1 MTEHLPLLIV
11 LAPLLGA
18 VFAALTTWFWPRL
31 SFPFVL
37 TGLAVSCLSA
47 VMLVFELPTDEDG
60 VISYQLG
67 GWGAKG
73 KYDIV
78 GIQITVDYLNG
89 LILAAGSSM

>member
-37 TGLAVSCLSA
+37 TGLAVSCMSA
-47 VMLVFELPTDEDG
+47 VMLVFELVESD
-60 VISYQLG
+60 LKKFMKKNG
-67 GWGAKG
+67 GALRASQVKDFSF
-73 KYDIV
+73 K
-78 GIQITVDYLNG
+78 LLEG
-89 LILAAGSSM
+89 LDF